1 MSTPT
6 SESTAKTKSRSWW
19 LAALVLAVV
28 IGVIAALAV
37 TAENEPE
44 PRPGPSGSV
53 GDPEVKQADWKIDVK
68 RAGKRGKLS
77 KGQKKAFTKQRR
89 ALRSVTRDVYDAM
102 FLSPEKL
109 DATTREFFTP
119 KARAALKRSK
129 AGLPKGADGI
139 RIRRRSARIAI
150 DVSGSTRATMK
161 VRVVARGTAKGKEFA
176 LVHSSVLYLSREA
189 DRWKAFAFTVDQGP
203 YKKPAKPDD
212 KNGKPNKGSQKKSD
226 EKKDSNKKRAGS
238 SKKKKG
244 DRS

>member
-6 SESTAKTKSRSWW
+6 PESTAKTRSRPWW
-19 LAALVLAVV
+19 LAALVVAVV
-28 IGVIAALAV
+28 AGVIGAITV
-37 TAENEPE
+37 TAENDPE
-44 PRPGPSGSV
+44 PRSSPSGSV

-68 RAGKRGKLS
+68 RAGKPGKFS
-77 KGQKKAFTKQRR
+77 KKQKKAFTNQRR

-109 DATTREFFTP
+109 DATTRKVFTP
-119 KARAALKRSK
+119 KARDALKRSK
-129 AGLPKGADGI
+129 AGLPKDADGI
-139 RIRRRSARIAI
+139 RIRKRSARIAI

-161 VRVVARGTAKGKEFA
+161 VRVVARGTAEGKRFA
-176 LVHSSVLYLSREA
+176 LVHSSALYLLRDA

-212 KNGKPNKGSQKKSD
+212 KNDKTNKNDKD
-226 EKKDSNKKRAGS
+226 DKDSKKRKSGD
-238 SKKKKG
+238 SKEKKKG

>member
-6 SESTAKTKSRSWW
+6 PESTAKTRSRPWW
-19 LAALVLAVV
+19 LAALVVAVV
-28 IGVIAALAV
+28 IGVIAAIAM

-44 PRPGPSGSV
+44 SRSGPSGSV
-53 GDPEVKQADWKIDVK
+53 GDPEVKQAHWKIDVK
-68 RAGKRGKLS
+68 RAGKQGKLS
-77 KGQKKAFTKQRR
+77 KKQEKALTKQRR

-102 FLSPEKL
+102 FLSPKKL
-109 DATTREFFTP
+109 DATTRKVFTP

-129 AGLPKGADGI
+129 AGLPQGADGI
-139 RIRRRSARIAI
+139 RIRRRIARIAI

-176 LVHSSVLYLSREA
+176 LEHRSALYLLRDA

-203 YKKPAKPDD
+203 FKKPAKPGGKDD
-212 KNGKPNKGSQKKSD
+212 KNDKNDK
-226 EKKDSNKKRAGS
+226 KKRPGD
-238 SKKKKG
+238 SKKKKKS

>member
-1 MSTPT
+1 
-6 SESTAKTKSRSWW
+6 
-19 LAALVLAVV
+19 VLAVV
-28 IGVIAALAV
+28 IGVIAALTV

-44 PRPGPSGSV
+44 PRSGPSGSV

-109 DATTREFFTP
+109 AATTRRVFTP
-119 KARAALKRSK
+119 KARAALKRSR

-161 VRVVARGTAKGKEFA
+161 VRVVARGTAGGEEFA
-176 LVHSSVLYLSREA
+176 LEHNSALYLSRDA

-203 YKKPAKPDD
+203 YKKPAKPDAKND
-212 KNGKPNKGSQKKSD
+212 KKNEGS
-226 EKKDSNKKRAGS
+226 KKDRDKKRS
-238 SKKKKG
+238 THSKKKKKG